1 MHLFSELTSDCHS
14 VKVITPQFGQYA
26 AEEAALTGA
35 LRHSHSR
42 LVESAE
48 EVAFYGGEE
57 TEKFLIERD
66 YFGLVKHVNRV
77 LRMRLLHGIAEEGI
91 VKWLWG
97 AAGLVICSIPVF
109 VKIPGV
115 KELDLG
121 GRTEG

>member
-1 MHLFSELTSDCHS
+1 
-14 VKVITPQFGQYA
+14 
-26 AEEAALTGA
+26 
-35 LRHSHSR
+35 
-42 LVESAE
+42 
-48 EVAFYGGEE
+48 
-57 TEKFLIERD
+57 
-66 YFGLVKHVNRV
+66 
-77 LRMRLLHGIAEEGI
+77 MRLLHGIAEEGI